1 MKIGNFGSFDETL
14 KKQGIVG
21 LTNASRLDK
30 VIWDEFNGRWDEL
43 AFESERLIALRLGKD
58 IEAEQEESSIPLGAV
73 REVTIKQRVNQ
84 SFFRKAV
91 LTAYNSA

>member
-58 IEAEQEESSIPLGAV
+58 IEAETRQVFQHGARSCRERTLAQLGILLEKPLRLCGAV
-73 REVTIKQRVNQ
+73 
-84 SFFRKAV
+84 
-91 LTAYNSA
+91 